1 MALSTTLKKMIGK
14 PTDSVVFEIEKNQ
27 IRRFANAIGETG
39 AIHFDEKAA
48 RSAGYPSL
56 IAPPTFASA
65 LQDFEALLER
75 LEINPHAIMHAE
87 EEYEY
92 FKPIYAGDTVV
103 VTHTVVDAYEK
114 DAPRGRLVFV
124 VVEIRGNDKR
134 SKAIFKGRR
143 VLVEVRK

>member
-1 MALSTTLKKMIGK
+1 VALSTTLKKAIGK
-14 PTDSVVFEIEKNQ
+14 PTESVTFEIEKNQ
-27 IRRFANAIGETG
+27 IRRFAKAIGETG

-48 RSAGYPSL
+48 HAAGYPSL
-56 IAPPTFASA
+56 IGPPTFPSA
-65 LQDFEALLER
+65 LQDFESLLER

-92 FKPIYAGDTVV
+92 FKPIFAGDTVV

-134 SKAIFKGRR
+134 SKTIFKGRR

>member
-1 MALSTTLKKMIGK
+1 MAHDLRAVPGDAL
-14 PTDSVVFEIEKNQ
+14 E
-27 IRRFANAIGETG
+27 GETTTQPTP
-39 AIHFDEKAA
+39 ASIEELTRLFDEKVAE
-48 RSAGYPSL
+48 SAGYPSL
-56 IAPPTFASA
+56 IAPPTFPSA

-92 FKPIYAGDTVV
+92 FKPIFAGDTVV

-124 VVEIRGNDKR
+124 VVETRGNDKR